1 MIICYSLNGKIYNE
15 GIKFNNLDSICSSL
29 KSNLSLLRE
38 IPIEVIILLLDE
50 YSKRICLNK
59 DILKIEGAAFLSFY
73 FKRNNI
79 DKLINDSLGDK
90 CCLDKFIEKRNG
102 KFIKAQGRGIACHWI
117 AGNVPTLMFYSLF
130 QAIIAKNS
138 NIVRVPK
145 DNIKLVLKLMEP
157 LKDIEIEYNSKK
169 YFSKDIL
176 KNISLV
182 YFNSNDKLLNEN
194 MSRAAD
200 VRIIWGGE
208 QAVKAISSLQK
219 KTTCKDV
226 IFGPKYSF
234 AVFDKDVIESKDC
247 SNYMDIFV
255 KDVAVFGQ
263 KACTSPQVLF
273 IEKSKMPLDET
284 MKKLCSSFEKLKKRY
299 PNILDESTS
308 AKVIN
313 ARGKYAL
320 SLNKNLYCSKG
331 LDYTILI
338 NSEISLEEPLGGRC
352 LFVKEIE
359 SIFDIKNLITNRI
372 QTIGIACK
380 DKSKMLQLGE
390 LVMPLGV
397 DRIVNVGLMNIYDY
411 PWDGYFV
418 INELVRWCAVN
429 TN

>member
-1 MIICYSLNGKIYNE
+1 MITCYSLNGKIYNE
-15 GIKFNNLDSICSSL
+15 GIKFNNLDNIYSSL
-29 KSNLSLLRE
+29 KNNLNLLRD

-50 YSKRICLNK
+50 YSKKICLNK

-73 FKRNNI
+73 FKRKNI

-90 CCLDKFIEKRNG
+90 SYLDKFIEKGNG

-117 AGNVPTLMFYSLF
+117 AGNVPTLMFYSIF

-145 DNIKLVLKLMEP
+145 ANIKLVLKLMEP
-157 LKDIEIEYNSKK
+157 LKDIEIECNSKK
-169 YFSKDIL
+169 YSSKDIL

-182 YFNSNDKLLNEN
+182 YFNSSDKLLNEN

-200 VRIIWGGE
+200 IRIIWGGE
-208 QAVKAISSLQK
+208 QAVNVISSLQK

-234 AVFDKDVIESKDC
+234 AVFDKGVIESKDC
-247 SNYMDIFV
+247 SNYMDRFV
-255 KDVAVFGQ
+255 KDVAVFEQ

-273 IEKSKMPLDET
+273 IEKSKIPLDET
-284 MKKLCSSFEKLKKRY
+284 MKKLCSSFEKLNKRY

-308 AKVIN
+308 SKIIN
-313 ARGKYAL
+313 TRGQYSL

-338 NSEISLEEPLGGRC
+338 NNEISLEEPLGGRC

-359 SIFDIKNLITNRI
+359 SVFDIKNLITNRI
-372 QTIGIACK
+372 QTIGVAFK
-380 DKSKMLQLGE
+380 DKNKMVQFGE
-390 LVMPLGV
+390 LVTPLGA
-397 DRIVNVGLMNIYDY
+397 DRVVSVGLMNIYDY